1 MRTAVIRPPPRPG
14 PGPHPWGPDPVYP
27 FRESERRTLR
37 LREIERVTPV
47 TDASVS
53 SFAFLG
59 SLSLAR
65 SANSRDLL
73 RRRFSLGQT
82 EGMAGDVDG
91 EGSSGRRRGSTR
103 KCKAKLLVGEKVE
116 VDARGF
122 LRFFFLWVC
131 FLLRGSLHFSVLLV
145 VHVVWSKGS
154 CLAFS
159 FCCFPYSFF
168 FLGVSMRYRR
178 LSFCCW

>member
-14 PGPHPWGPDPVYP
+14 PHPWGPDLVYP
-27 FRESERRTLR
+27 FRESERRTLK
-37 LREIERVTPV
+37 LREIKRVTPV

-53 SFAFLG
+53 SFALLG

-116 VDARGF
+116 VDDRGF
-122 LRFFFLWVC
+122 LRFFFFCGFVFC
-131 FLLRGSLHFSVLLV
+131 FVHRFILVSFWSFTLYGRKVRVSPSLSVVFLIV
-145 VHVVWSKGS
+145 
-154 CLAFS
+154 
-159 FCCFPYSFF
+159 FF